1 MWYAIQIKWYDFLD
15 WYDENRGKF
24 WSVILI
30 FMCISG
36 SAGYWKYT
44 DWKHDQ
50 RILAEELKR
59 EEQREIA
66 NMKVPEPDKE
76 RDAFVIK
83 KVKPTDAVKDKVAT
97 EDGAVSMLL
106 LGVDSRSAN
115 LVGRSDSM
123 ILVTMNKRD
132 NKVRM
137 VSIPRDSYVPIAGK
151 GFNDKI
157 THANAFGGQD
167 MARETVEDLFG
178 IHIDYAATI
187 NFASFEKVVDVLGG
201 VTVDVKFAFSEK
213 DRKGNWIQFN
223 PGKQKLSGREALAY
237 ARMRHQ
243 DPTGDIGRGERQQ
256 EIIGAIIRKAA
267 SFEGVSKVK
276 KLYDLAEDNVKT
288 DIGLSDALSLMPHVQ
303 GVSNIEKLKLSGSG
317 KMINSI
323 YYYQL
328 DPIVLGNV
336 RTQIQDSLQ

>member
-1 MWYAIQIKWYDFLD
+1 MWYGIVLKWYDFLD
-15 WYDENRGKF
+15 WYDDHRLRF
-24 WSVILI
+24 WSITILLI
-30 FMCISG
+30 GVSG
-36 SAGYWKYT
+36 TFGYWKYT
-44 DWKHDQ
+44 DWQKDQ
-50 RILAEELKR
+50 QILAEELKR

-66 NMKVPEPDKE
+66 NMQVPEPDKDRE
-76 RDAFVIK
+76 AYVIK
-83 KVKPTDAVKDKVAT
+83 KVKPADSVKDKVAT

-137 VSIPRDSYVPIAGK
+137 VSIPRDSYVPIARK

-201 VTVDVKFAFSEK
+201 VTVNVKFAFSEK
-213 DRKGNWIQFN
+213 DRKGNWIQFS

-276 KLYDLAEDNVKT
+276 KLYDLAENNVKT
-288 DIGLSDALSLMPHVQ
+288 DIGLTDILNLMPHVQ

-317 KMINSI
+317 KMINNI

-336 RTQIQDSLQ
+336 RTQVQDSLQ